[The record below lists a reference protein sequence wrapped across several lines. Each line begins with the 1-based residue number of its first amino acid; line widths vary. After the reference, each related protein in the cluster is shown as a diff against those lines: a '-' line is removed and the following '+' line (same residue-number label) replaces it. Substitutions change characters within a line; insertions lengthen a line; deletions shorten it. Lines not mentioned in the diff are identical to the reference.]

1 MVAFGI
7 LRIAQ
12 YIKISQWRP
21 TIIAVLI
28 PLKILGCNHFIILL
42 NRESRHNEGEKKE

>member
-12 YIKISQWRP
+12 YIKIGQWRQ

-28 PLKILGCNHFIILL
+28 PLKML
-42 NRESRHNEGEKKE
+42 